1 MKLSTI
7 EGNLVRAF
15 EEFEIV
21 DAHEHI
27 PPERVRLELKVDA
40 LTLFSCYTRTDL
52 ITAGMSVEAYERIHD
67 PMIPLEERWNL
78 FSPHLQNIRYGSY
91 ARPAFMAAK
100 EFYGF
105 DDINDGNYKALS
117 ERMSAANRP
126 GIYRRVLR
134 ERCKIRIALTQ
145 DGVISQFHSPEYY
158 DLDLL
163 LPLMFLNEYAAVRS
177 RKDIDKS
184 ASKLGMGVRTLDDY
198 LDLTR
203 RGIEKWMSEGVVGL
217 KMWQLHDEPDRGQAV
232 ALFDS
237 LLRDEKKHLP
247 ERNPL
252 CTYLTDNILS
262 IASELGL
269 VVAVHTGMWGDF
281 RTLDPKHLIP
291 AIIRH
296 PGTKFDLYHMGM
308 PWVRDAGIIGKN
320 FPNVWLNLCWSHI
333 VSPRMVCSA
342 LDEWI
347 DLVPMNKII
356 AFGGDYDKQVEKV
369 YGHLVMARENIA
381 RVLGGRVSDGLMT
394 EGEAIDIARKWFYYN
409 PKELYKL
416 RI

>member
-1 MKLSTI
+1 MKLSAI
-7 EGNLVRAF
+7 EENLVSAF
-15 EEFEIV
+15 GEFEIV

-27 PPERVRLELKVDA
+27 PPERVRLDLKVDA

-52 ITAGMSVEAYERIHD
+52 ITAGMPEQVYDKIHD
-67 PMIPLEERWNL
+67 PAIPLEERWKL
-78 FSPHLQNIRYGSY
+78 FSPHLKNIRYGSY
-91 ARPAFMAAK
+91 VRPAFMAAK

-117 ERMSAANRP
+117 ERMAEENKP

-134 ERCKIRIALTQ
+134 EKCRIRVALTQ
-145 DGVISQFHSPEYY
+145 DGVISPFHSPRYY

-163 LPLMFLNEYAAVRS
+163 KPLMFIDDYASVRS
-177 RKDIDKS
+177 KKDIDKS
-184 ASKLGMGVRTLDDY
+184 AANVGIRTIDDY

-203 RGIEKWMSEGVVGL
+203 KGIEQWMAEGGVGL
-217 KMWQLHDEPDRGQAV
+217 KLWRLHDEPDRGQAV

-237 LLRDEKKHLP
+237 LMRDEKRQLP
-247 ERNPL
+247 EWNPL
-252 CTYLTDNILS
+252 RTYLTDNILS
-262 IASELGL
+262 MAAELGL
-269 VVAVHTGMWGDF
+269 VVGVHTGMWGDF
-281 RTLDPKHLIP
+281 RTLDPKLLIP
-291 AIIRH
+291 AVIRH
-296 PGTKFDLYHMGM
+296 PETKFDIYHMGM
-308 PWVRDAGIIGKN
+308 PWVRDTGIIGKN

-333 VSPRMVCSA
+333 ISPKMVCSA

-356 AFGGDYDKQVEKV
+356 AFGGDYDKQVEKI

-381 RVLGGRVSDGLMT
+381 RVLGGRVEDGLMT
-394 EGEAIDIARKWFYYN
+394 EEEAITIAKKWFYHN

-416 RI
+416 KI